1 LTPLRL
7 NPAAVSWLEID
18 GEILALQHS
27 SSEYLSTNAAG
38 ARLWK
43 LLTDGTSREQLI
55 AMLVEH
61 YGIDE
66 DRAAADTDAFLGE
79 LAAHGLLAV

>member
-1 LTPLRL
+1 
-7 NPAAVSWLEID
+7 VSWLEVD
-18 GEILALQHS
+18 GEILLLQHS

-43 LLTDGTSREQLI
+43 LLTDGTSRERMI
-55 AMLVEH
+55 AVLVEH

-66 DRAAADTDAFLGE
+66 DRAAADTDAFLAD